1 MHFDSVNYSGKK
13 KSPTSYF
20 LTLLLIKFLSN
31 IIAYIINKL
40 YMIIILDAK
49 ASPAMVIIIASLDI
63 DQTKPFWNRFSCL
76 KFIFGR
82 MRTRQK
88 NINKKLLQ
96 EVEYIKKQNKSFK
109 ITIIYQ
115 LIDGN
120 PSGAEI
126 LQSYK
131 VA

>member
-1 MHFDSVNYSGKK
+1 
-13 KSPTSYF
+13 
-20 LTLLLIKFLSN
+20 
-31 IIAYIINKL
+31 
-40 YMIIILDAK
+40 MIIILDAK